1 VGKFDVSQIRCIGL
15 AGKAGAGKDSLY
27 EHVLKP
33 KGYIRWQMTLHYKT
47 WLVAT
52 GRGTFEEV
60 FLTKP
65 PHIRKILQEEMT
77 QLRYEWSESI
87 WLDVFKSW
95 MVSLHEIVG
104 IDVTHVAVTDLRF
117 LIEMRGLKALGG
129 KILHLEAADQQ
140 ANVAPELR
148 GHRSE
153 AELDSPEV
161 KELRDAYIL
170 NRKEGLD
177 KLNRQGCDVL
187 QKWEWP

>member
-1 VGKFDVSQIRCIGL
+1 VRNFNDIKLIGL
-15 AGKAGAGKDSLY
+15 CGKAGAGKDSVY

-33 KGYIRWQMTLHYKT
+33 KGYLRWQMTLHYKT

-77 QLRYEWSESI
+77 QLRHEWSESI

-117 LIEMRGLKALGG
+117 LIELRGLKALGG
-129 KILHLEAADQQ
+129 KILHIEAADQQ

-148 GHRSE
+148 SHRSE
-153 AELDSPEV
+153 VELDSPEV
-161 KELRDAYIL
+161 KELHDAHML

-187 QKWEWP
+187 QKWGWL

>member
-1 VGKFDVSQIRCIGL
+1 VSKLDFAQIRLCGL
-15 AGKAGAGKDSLY
+15 AGQAGAGKDSLY
-27 EHVLKP
+27 EQVLRP
-33 KGYIRWQMTLHYKT
+33 RGYLRWQMTLHYKT

-65 PHIRKILQEEMT
+65 PHIRKILQEELT
-77 QLRYEWSESI
+77 DLRQEWSEYI

-95 MVSLHEIVG
+95 MVSMHEIVG
-104 IDVTHVAVTDLRF
+104 VNVTHVAITDLRF

-129 KILHLEAADQQ
+129 KILHIEAADQQ

-153 AELDSPEV
+153 VELNSPEV
-161 KELRDAYIL
+161 RELRDAWIF
-170 NRKEGLD
+170 NRKDGMNNLRD
-177 KLNRQGCDVL
+177 HGKLIL
-187 QKWEWP
+187 QAWGWA

>member
-1 VGKFDVSQIRCIGL
+1 MSKFDFSQIRLCGL
-15 AGKAGAGKDSLY
+15 AGQAGAGKDSLY
-27 EHVLKP
+27 EQVLRP
-33 KGYIRWQMTLHYKT
+33 RGYLRWQMTLHYKT

-65 PHIRKILQEEMT
+65 PHIRKILQEELT
-77 QLRYEWSESI
+77 DLRQEWSEYI

-95 MVSLHEIVG
+95 MVSMHEIVG
-104 IDVTHVAVTDLRF
+104 VNVTHVAITDLRF

-129 KILHLEAADQQ
+129 KILHIEAADQQ

-153 AELDSPEV
+153 VELNSPEV
-161 KELRDAYIL
+161 LELRDAWIS
-170 NRKEGLD
+170 NRKDGMNNLRD
-177 KLNRQGCDVL
+177 YGKLIL
-187 QKWEWP
+187 QAWGWA